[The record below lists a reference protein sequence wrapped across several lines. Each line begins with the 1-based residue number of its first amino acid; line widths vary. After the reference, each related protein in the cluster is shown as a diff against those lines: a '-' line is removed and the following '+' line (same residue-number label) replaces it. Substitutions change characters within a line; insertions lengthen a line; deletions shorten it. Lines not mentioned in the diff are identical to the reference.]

1 MMMNKGNTEKK
12 GWQKAD
18 ARVLGQILAA
28 QNIDFVLPDISHIAG
43 FFAETLN
50 TIPGIASCRVCLEGV
65 TVQRGEMDSGICE
78 ECQASR
84 KRAAG
89 QDEISPFLPD
99 FDFKCGLG
107 EQPGMHLNAVASLY
121 HHFGFFTFQVSDLDV
136 FSVYRPFIGNLA
148 NYVALSL
155 ENRLQR
161 DLLQKSQVELERKVD
176 ERTQDLVTINKHL
189 QNEIET
195 RRQTENALKESERQ
209 IRQLVDASPVA
220 MIISSGIDEHIETIN
235 NKFVELF
242 EYTIED
248 VPDIAHW
255 WPLAYPDEKYRE
267 EIKTQWQTKV
277 GQAIRDKGQIEPI
290 EAMVTCKDGS
300 HRYIEFRL
308 SSIGQK
314 HLITFVDLTER
325 QRAEEALRES
335 EIKFRAVFE
344 SSVDA
349 IGVSKVG
356 IHALVNSAY
365 LALYGYADNA
375 ELIGK
380 PILDLIAPSHREQI
394 LENVRR
400 RASGQVAP
408 IAYETRGL
416 RKDGSEFDMEVH
428 VSSYELNGEIYTVP
442 IIRDITERKQAEAQL
457 ITSEQLFRALVENS
471 PDFIARYN
479 REFHRIYVNPAIQKL
494 FEGPAENVLGMT
506 PTDQTPLFAPQV
518 YIEHLQLAIETAIES
533 TVETPFRTAQGEMHW
548 GQIRFVPEIGPD
560 GKVASVLAIGRDIHE
575 IKENEVRFRMLA
587 ENFPDFVVRFDRD
600 GRYAYVNPAF
610 EEAFGMPA
618 EAIIGKTLHELPQ
631 LGNPE
636 QNDALLAL
644 IQRAIDKGIPNESEA
659 RWNTETGERIFEVR
673 HAPEK
678 DAAGNV
684 VSVLSIARDI
694 TERKRA
700 EIERQAHLRFLESM
714 DQINRSMQGT
724 NDLEQRMSD
733 VLDIVLSIFDC
744 DRAFLLYP
752 CDPDASSW
760 NSPMERT
767 RPEYPGVLAQGID
780 EAPIDAEVART
791 FRILL
796 DTEGPVKFGPG
807 TSNPLPADVSE
818 RFGFKSFMSM
828 ALYPKVGK
836 PWQFGIHQCSYA
848 RIWTPEDERFFRRLA
863 DDYPTP

>member
-1 MMMNKGNTEKK
+1 MMTNKGNTEKK
-12 GWQKAD
+12 DWQKAD

-65 TVQRGEMDSGICE
+65 TVQRGEMDSGICD

-121 HHFGFFTFQVSDLDV
+121 HHFGFFTFQVSDIDV

-176 ERTQDLVTINKHL
+176 ERTQDLVTINKHI

-314 HLITFVDLTER
+314 HLIT
-325 QRAEEALRES
+325 
-335 EIKFRAVFE
+335 
-344 SSVDA
+344 
-349 IGVSKVG
+349 
-356 IHALVNSAY
+356 
-365 LALYGYADNA
+365 
-375 ELIGK
+375 
-380 PILDLIAPSHREQI
+380 
-394 LENVRR
+394 
-400 RASGQVAP
+400 
-408 IAYETRGL
+408 
-416 RKDGSEFDMEVH
+416 
-428 VSSYELNGEIYTVP
+428 
-442 IIRDITERKQAEAQL
+442 
-457 ITSEQLFRALVENS
+457 
-471 PDFIARYN
+471 
-479 REFHRIYVNPAIQKL
+479 
-494 FEGPAENVLGMT
+494 
-506 PTDQTPLFAPQV
+506 
-518 YIEHLQLAIETAIES
+518 
-533 TVETPFRTAQGEMHW
+533 
-548 GQIRFVPEIGPD
+548 
-560 GKVASVLAIGRDIHE
+560 
-575 IKENEVRFRMLA
+575 
-587 ENFPDFVVRFDRD
+587 
-600 GRYAYVNPAF
+600 
-610 EEAFGMPA
+610 
-618 EAIIGKTLHELPQ
+618 
-631 LGNPE
+631 
-636 QNDALLAL
+636 
-644 IQRAIDKGIPNESEA
+644 
-659 RWNTETGERIFEVR
+659 
-673 HAPEK
+673 
-678 DAAGNV
+678 
-684 VSVLSIARDI
+684 
-694 TERKRA
+694 
-700 EIERQAHLRFLESM
+700 
-714 DQINRSMQGT
+714 
-724 NDLEQRMSD
+724 
-733 VLDIVLSIFDC
+733 
-744 DRAFLLYP
+744 
-752 CDPDASSW
+752 
-760 NSPMERT
+760 
-767 RPEYPGVLAQGID
+767 
-780 EAPIDAEVART
+780 
-791 FRILL
+791 
-796 DTEGPVKFGPG
+796 
-807 TSNPLPADVSE
+807 
-818 RFGFKSFMSM
+818 
-828 ALYPKVGK
+828 
-836 PWQFGIHQCSYA
+836 
-848 RIWTPEDERFFRRLA
+848 
-863 DDYPTP
+863 